1 MLLMARPATVALL
14 LASALWAG
22 PGEATPLRV
31 VGSTTVNP
39 VVSLAAETLR
49 AERGLEIVVDTQG
62 GSSGGIAALGEG
74 RADLAMSSRPLT
86 PEDSRRF
93 PGVRFEAHRVALDG
107 VAVVVAKDVW
117 ERGVRALSRE
127 QLRALYEGRIR
138 NWKELCGPDRRVV
151 FYNKEPGRGTW
162 EVFAHWLYGDP
173 KTAPIAS
180 HPEVGANEE
189 ARQKVATT
197 PGAIS
202 QLSFA
207 WADGERVFALGLR
220 LEDGTVVPAE
230 LGTITNGT
238 YPLKRDLLLISNG
251 PPSGP
256 ARELIDYLRG
266 PRGRQIIEKLGYLPL
281 PPGETGGSR

>member
-1 MLLMARPATVALL
+1 MVRPAPLATLVAALL
-14 LASALWAG
+14 VAVPAG
-22 PGEATPLRV
+22 ATPLRV

-39 VVSLAAETLR
+39 LVSLAAEALR

-93 PGVRFEAHRVALDG
+93 PGVRFEPQRVALDG

-117 ERGVRALSRE
+117 EGGVRALSRE
-127 QLRALYEGRIR
+127 QLRGIYEGRIR
-138 NWKELCGPDRRVV
+138 NWKDLGGPDRRIV
-151 FYNKEPGRGTW
+151 FFNKEPGRGTW

-207 WADGERVFALGLR
+207 WADAERVFALGLS
-220 LEDGTVVPAE
+220 LDDGTVVPAD
-230 LGTITNGT
+230 LTTITNGT

-251 PPSGP
+251 PPAGS

-266 PRGRQIIEKLGYLPL
+266 PRGRPIIERLGYLPL
-281 PPGETGGSR
+281 PAGKGEGSR